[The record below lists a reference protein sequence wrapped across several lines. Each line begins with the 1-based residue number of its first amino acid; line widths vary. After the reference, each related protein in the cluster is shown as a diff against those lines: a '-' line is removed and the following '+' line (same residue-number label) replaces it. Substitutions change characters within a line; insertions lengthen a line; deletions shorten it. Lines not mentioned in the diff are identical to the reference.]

1 MREKCGEALKIVTVV
16 LASVAQAG
24 GALER
29 AAEEEKDLA
38 YDKTLFQN
46 LLQDLKT
53 AKSTE
58 SVKVLGVT
66 MCILGEIHRQHA
78 AVIGAW
84 VREYEWKGKM
94 QSENLQEQFLEYLKN
109 KLNYFD
115 GDKKESG
122 ELVSGYLEAV
132 RGSLTGSSQKAA
144 DHGGFLQTVYRK
156 VAKIL
161 RDSENMHRYKVVEA
175 ALDLLKEHAG
185 HFREFFL
192 SDSKE
197 ESPATIYDVLL
208 RLCVHVNKEVKT
220 SALVCVLPRP
230 VCLSPVS
237 VRDARRPKVCCA
249 HLGRHCCAGSNRRV
263 VGPGRV
269 YAECTRSTPQKSVE
283 HLREEAPG
291 RENASAVHR
300 AARNRSSGKGKGK
313 NIYRQILEVAP
324 AANKQ
329 DAGAD

>member
-1 MREKCGEALKIVTVV
+1 MRNKCGEALKIVTVV

-29 AAEEEKDLA
+29 AAEEEKD
-38 YDKTLFQN
+38 DKTLFQN
-46 LLQDLKT
+46 LLQDLKSAT
-53 AKSTE
+53 WSTK

-94 QSENLQEQFLEYLKN
+94 RSENLQEQFLEHLKN
-109 KLNYFD
+109 KLDYFCRNFD

-161 RDSENMHRYKVVEA
+161 RDSESMHRYKVVEA
-175 ALDLLKEHAG
+175 ALDLLKEHAA

-230 VCLSPVS
+230 LCLSPVS
-237 VRDARRPKVCCA
+237 VRDARQS
-249 HLGRHCCAGSNRRV
+249 L
-263 VGPGRV
+263 
-269 YAECTRSTPQKSVE
+269 
-283 HLREEAPG
+283 L
-291 RENASAVHR
+291 
-300 AARNRSSGKGKGK
+300 RSSW
-313 NIYRQILEVAP
+313 AP
-324 AANKQ
+324 LLCRKQ
-329 DAGAD
+329 PTRGWARSRPCLRHKINTS

>member
-1 MREKCGEALKIVTVV
+1 MREKVGEALQIVTEV

-29 AAEEEKDLA
+29 AAEEEKD
-38 YDKTLFQN
+38 DKTLFQN
-46 LLQDLKT
+46 LLQDLKSAT
-53 AKSTE
+53 WSTK

-144 DHGGFLQTVYRK
+144 DHRGFLQTVYRK

-161 RDSENMHRYKVVEA
+161 RDSESMHRYKVVEA
-175 ALDLLKEHAG
+175 ALDLLKEHAA

-230 VCLSPVS
+230 LCLSPVS
-237 VRDARRPKVCCA
+237 VRDARQS
-249 HLGRHCCAGSNRRV
+249 L
-263 VGPGRV
+263 
-269 YAECTRSTPQKSVE
+269 
-283 HLREEAPG
+283 L
-291 RENASAVHR
+291 
-300 AARNRSSGKGKGK
+300 RSSW
-313 NIYRQILEVAP
+313 AP
-324 AANKQ
+324 LLCRKQ
-329 DAGAD
+329 PTRGWARSRPCLRHKINTS

>member
-29 AAEEEKDLA
+29 AAEEKDLA
-38 YDKTLFQN
+38 YNKTLFQN
-46 LLQDLKT
+46 LLKDLKT
-53 AKSTE
+53 SESTE

-84 VREYEWKGKM
+84 VREYEWKGEM
-94 QSENLQEQFLEYLKN
+94 QYENLQEQFLGYLKD
-109 KLNYFD
+109 KLK
-115 GDKKESG
+115 GDKK
-122 ELVSGYLEAV
+122 LVSGYLEAV
-132 RGSLTGSSQKAA
+132 GGYLKGSSQKAA
-144 DHGGFLQTVYRK
+144 DHGDFLQTVYTK

-161 RDSENMHRYKVVEA
+161 RDSENMHRYKLVEA

-185 HFREFFL
+185 HFRKFFL
-192 SDSKE
+192 SCSKE
-197 ESPATIYDVLL
+197 ESPATIYDALL

-230 VCLSPVS
+230 VRLSPVS
-237 VRDARRPKVCCA
+237 VRDARRFKACCA
-249 HLGRHCCAGSNRRV
+249 HPGRHCCAGSNRRV

-269 YAECTRSTPQKSVE
+269 HAECTRSTPPKSVE
-283 HLREEAPG
+283 DLR
-291 RENASAVHR
+291 R
-300 AARNRSSGKGKGK
+300 
-313 NIYRQILEVAP
+313 
-324 AANKQ
+324 
-329 DAGAD
+329 